1 MRKLTTLIA
10 TSAVAAMALA
20 ACSGGIEETPD
31 NSNGSNSNESA
42 GNGQS
47 NEDAIV
53 IRYSTQHTDNT
64 PFSTA
69 TARWADLVKE
79 RTEGRVEIEMY
90 YSESL
95 LPADQV
101 LPGIIDGRA
110 EAGFV
115 VDTMFADLLPLTN
128 ASAIPFERQNGVA
141 QALAFQEMYEN
152 NEGYRAEFEELGLHV
167 LMFQV
172 PGASHIGSQ
181 DEISTLDDLQGQDIR
196 CIGYICD
203 SLQAVGANPVALA
216 STEIYEAMDRGTI
229 DGWSAYPFMDM
240 LATQFQ
246 EVTPYVADPGMGMYL
261 QTFSPINLDTWNS
274 IEPQD
279 QEVLTE
285 LAREYP
291 DIMMEEIHNLE
302 KATCEATTEAGVK
315 LSQFSEADQ
324 QEWNSTVH
332 DDIFEKWTNLV
343 NSNTDVDAQDFYSQL
358 MAAYDEAEAAT
369 DFESLYTACMEGELA
384 Q

>member
-1 MRKLTTLIA
+1 
-10 TSAVAAMALA
+10 
-20 ACSGGIEETPD
+20 
-31 NSNGSNSNESA
+31 
-42 GNGQS
+42 
-47 NEDAIV
+47 
-53 IRYSTQHTDNT
+53 
-64 PFSTA
+64 
-69 TARWADLVKE
+69 
-79 RTEGRVEIEMY
+79 
-90 YSESL
+90 
-95 LPADQV
+95 
-101 LPGIIDGRA
+101 
-110 EAGFV
+110 
-115 VDTMFADLLPLTN
+115 
-128 ASAIPFERQNGVA
+128 
-141 QALAFQEMYEN
+141 MYEN
-152 NEGYRAEFEELGLHV
+152 NEAYRAEFEELGLHV